1 MYSSD
6 RMKTFIRIFK
16 DYDKNIVF
24 RNCQMHFLIFIEKKG
39 NPLFFFHHSVELPAK
54 NQPL

>member
-6 RMKTFIRIFK
+6 RMKRVLMIFK

-24 RNCQMHFLIFIEKKG
+24 RDCRMQYFLIFI
-39 NPLFFFHHSVELPAK
+39 
-54 NQPL
+54 

>member
-6 RMKTFIRIFK
+6 RMKILIRYFK

-24 RNCQMHFLIFIEKKG
+24 MDCLMHF
-39 NPLFFFHHSVELPAK
+39 
-54 NQPL
+54 